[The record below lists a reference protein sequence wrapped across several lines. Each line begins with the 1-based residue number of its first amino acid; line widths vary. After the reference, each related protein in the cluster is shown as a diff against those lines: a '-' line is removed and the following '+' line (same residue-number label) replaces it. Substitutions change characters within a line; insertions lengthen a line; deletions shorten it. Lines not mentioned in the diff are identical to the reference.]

1 MGDRGVTMLSMF
13 PRQALYLRQGAFG
26 QAAVLLL
33 TTLTAILSVVFMVVY
48 LSHLGT
54 EKVASANAVDAI
66 VLSAA
71 TWEARGLNMIA
82 ALNDGIEQC
91 FRLIRWTSV
100 LWAAMAVAALT
111 GLGLS
116 AFLKY
121 SRQAARVIRSSWNT
135 ARQFAKWAE
144 KIKDA
149 IPYFVLAETIRL
161 SRELQVTGILY
172 PFDPRGPHD
181 HERTLELHLTRSP
194 PFTLADA
201 ISPINNVKRKIHKWK
216 WAKKIAG
223 RVVRIIDSALQSLL
237 GTTPGPIYMLVP
249 ETDLPVRQK
258 VRFTGFKAV
267 SSIPVPFFPPASR
280 NRFLFETS
288 AEPYGGSATEM
299 SWRSRFTVWRRKN
312 GKSPE

>member
-1 MGDRGVTMLSMF
+1 MLSMF
-13 PRQALYLRQGAFG
+13 PRQALSLRRGAYG

-33 TTLTAILSVVFMVVY
+33 TTLTAILSVVFMAVY

-121 SRQAARVIRSSWNT
+121 SRKAARVIRSSWNT

-149 IPYFVLAETIRL
+149 IPYFVLAETVRL

-172 PFDPRGPHD
+172 PFDPGGPHD
-181 HERTLELHLTRSP
+181 HERTLALHLTRSP
-194 PFTLADA
+194 PLTLADA
-201 ISPINNVKRKIHKWK
+201 ISPINNVKRKIRKWK

-223 RVVRIIDSALQSLL
+223 RVVGIIDSALQSLL

-258 VRFTGFKAV
+258 IRFTGFKAV
-267 SSIPVPFFPPASR
+267 SSLPVPFFPPAAR

-312 GKSPE
+312 DKSPE

>member
-1 MGDRGVTMLSMF
+1 MLSMF
-13 PRQALYLRQGAFG
+13 PRQALYLRQGTYG

-33 TTLTAILSVVFMVVY
+33 TTLTAILSVVFMAVY

-82 ALNDGIEQC
+82 ALNNGIEQC

-111 GLGLS
+111 GFGLS
-116 AFLKY
+116 AFLNY
-121 SRQAARVIRSSWNT
+121 SKKAARVIRSSWNT

-149 IPYFVLAETIRL
+149 IPYFVLAETVRL

-172 PFDPRGPHD
+172 PFDPMGPHD

-194 PFTLADA
+194 PLTLADA
-201 ISPINNVKRKIHKWK
+201 ISPISNVKRKIRKWK

-223 RVVRIIDSALQSLL
+223 RIVGIIDSALQSLL
-237 GTTPGPIYMLVP
+237 GTTPGPIHMLVP

-267 SSIPVPFFPPASR
+267 SSLPVPFFPPASR

-299 SWRSRFTVWRRKN
+299 SWRSRFTVCRRKN
-312 GKSPE
+312 GR

>member
-1 MGDRGVTMLSMF
+1 MISMF
-13 PRQALYLRQGAFG
+13 PRQILTLRQGAYG

-33 TTLTAILSVVFMVVY
+33 TTLTAILSVVFMAVY
-48 LSHLGT
+48 LAHLGAG
-54 EKVASANAVDAI
+54 KVASANAVDAI

-100 LWAAMAVAALT
+100 LWAAMAIAALT

-144 KIKDA
+144 RIKDA
-149 IPYFVLAETIRL
+149 IPYIVLAETVRL

-181 HERTLELHLTRSP
+181 RERTLALHLTRSP
-194 PFTLADA
+194 PLTLADA
-201 ISPINNVKRKIHKWK
+201 ISPINNVKRKIRKWK

-223 RVVRIIDSALQSLL
+223 RVVGIIDSVLRSQL
-237 GTTPGPIYMLVP
+237 GTDPGPIYMLVP
-249 ETDLPVRQK
+249 ETDFPVRQK

-267 SSIPVPFFPPASR
+267 SSLPVPFFPPASKH
-280 NRFLFETS
+280 RFLFETS

-299 SWRSRFTVWRRKN
+299 SWRSRFTVWRRKHDELP
-312 GKSPE
+312 K

>member
-1 MGDRGVTMLSMF
+1 MLSMF
-13 PRQALYLRQGAFG
+13 PRQASYLRQGAYG

-33 TTLTAILSVVFMVVY
+33 TTLTAILSVVFMAVY

-111 GLGLS
+111 GIGLS

-135 ARQFAKWAE
+135 ARQFAIWAE

-149 IPYFVLAETIRL
+149 IPYFVLAETVRL

-181 HERTLELHLTRSP
+181 NERTLELHLTRSP
-194 PFTLADA
+194 PLTLADA
-201 ISPINNVKRKIHKWK
+201 ISPINKVKGKIRKWK

-223 RVVRIIDSALQSLL
+223 RVVGIIDSALQSLL

-267 SSIPVPFFPPASR
+267 SSLPVPFFPPASR

-299 SWRSRFTVWRRKN
+299 SWRSRLTVWRRKN

>member
-1 MGDRGVTMLSMF
+1 MISMF
-13 PRQALYLRQGAFG
+13 PRQTLYLRQGAYG

-33 TTLTAILSVVFMVVY
+33 TTLMAILSVVFMAVY
-48 LSHLGT
+48 LAHLGT
-54 EKVASANAVDAI
+54 GKVVSANAVDAI
-66 VLSAA
+66 ALSAA

-111 GLGLS
+111 GFGLS
-116 AFLKY
+116 AFMKY
-121 SRQAARVIRSSWNT
+121 SRQAARVIRSSWDT

-149 IPYFVLAETIRL
+149 IPYFVLAETVRL

-194 PFTLADA
+194 PLTLADA
-201 ISPINNVKRKIHKWK
+201 ISPINNVKRKFRKWK
-216 WAKKIAG
+216 WAKRIAG
-223 RVVRIIDSALQSLL
+223 RVVGIIDSALQSLF

-249 ETDLPVRQK
+249 ETDFPVRQK

-267 SSIPVPFFPPASR
+267 SPLPVPFFPPASKT
-280 NRFLFETS
+280 RFLFETF

-299 SWRSRFTVWRRKN
+299 SWRSRFTFSRRKHDELP
-312 GKSPE
+312 K